1 MGETVQVK
9 RDQSDVSGMCKH
21 MDLYGSQREKTNVK
35 YFFETAREIFN
46 KMNLLLVDIKDL
58 SLISFAMIMVFQ
70 L

>member
-1 MGETVQVK
+1 
-9 RDQSDVSGMCKH
+9 

-58 SLISFAMIMVFQ
+58 SLISFAMIMVF
-70 L
+70 